1 VSSERRYAVIDPS
14 RDAWL
19 QGLEAGDPVFVRKG
33 TELHVG
39 RVARRVAAPLT
50 VDPTP
55 LDETKLSVEWC
66 GTLTLFD
73 AGGVTGGLALYP
85 IEPATVRSADEDAVY
100 EALEEWAWKWRP
112 LLNEWHVRERSNL
125 VRQAREIRDELD
137 AILRDRVT
145 E

>member
-1 VSSERRYAVIDPS
+1 MSYHDPS
-14 RDAWL
+14 RSEWL
-19 QGLEAGDPVFVRKG
+19 RGLQVGDPVFVRKG
-33 TELHVG
+33 TELYVG
-39 RVARRVAAPLT
+39 QVAGRVAAPRT

-55 LDETKLSVEWC
+55 LGEANLRIEWR

-73 AGGVTGGLALYP
+73 VVGVKGDLTLYP
-85 IEPATVRSADEDAVY
+85 IEPSTVRSADEDAVH
-100 EALEEWAWKWRP
+100 EALEEWARKWKP